1 MGCWGDSRGDFEL
14 PQSNAGKLSEEQF
27 GEASRLVVRSLE
39 QLTSF
44 CFICKRETS
53 ALEFSESRKPT
64 HLDSQL
70 SLQPGGRMRKETLQ

>member
-44 CFICKRETS
+44 CFICKRETRAVP
-53 ALEFSESRKPT
+53 ALEGCWKMEVVCE
-64 HLDSQL
+64 HH
-70 SLQPGGRMRKETLQ
+70 